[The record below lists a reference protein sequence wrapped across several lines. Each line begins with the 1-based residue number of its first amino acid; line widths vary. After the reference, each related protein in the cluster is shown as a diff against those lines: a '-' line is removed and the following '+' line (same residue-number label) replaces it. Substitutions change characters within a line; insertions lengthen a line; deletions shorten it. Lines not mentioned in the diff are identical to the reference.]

1 MGLLYSRLNRWDLVW
16 YAIMDE
22 NDISHGRSPKAGTFC
37 IWVGVVGG
45 FIVGVVLSAGFGT
58 GAVTPSVAVGVTPF
72 IITLIIGC
80 LLV

>member
-1 MGLLYSRLNRWDLVW
+1 
-16 YAIMDE
+16 MDE
-22 NDISHGRSPKAGTFC
+22 DDRPLGRSPGAGAFC

-45 FIVGVVLSAGFGT
+45 FIVGVAMSAGLG
-58 GAVTPSVAVGVTPF
+58 GVVTPSVAVGVTPF